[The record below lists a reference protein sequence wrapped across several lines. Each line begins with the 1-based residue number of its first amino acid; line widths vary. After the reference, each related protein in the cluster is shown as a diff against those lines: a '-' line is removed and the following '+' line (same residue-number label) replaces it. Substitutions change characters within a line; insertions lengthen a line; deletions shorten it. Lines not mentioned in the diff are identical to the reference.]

1 MENIV
6 IQAILKINPNA
17 EVTVYGTDINTC
29 TFEWH
34 NGTTPIPKAD
44 IEAKIAELANEPEQS
59 QYAEQRRN
67 AYPPIGDQLDML
79 WHSIDQNPE
88 LKQKYFD
95 FYEAIKQVK
104 VKYPKNG

>member
-1 MENIV
+1 MIRLSD
-6 IQAILKINPNA
+6 AIYAINPSAKFVIRAN
-17 EVTVYGTDINTC
+17 DINRITW
-29 TFEWH
+29 TD
-34 NGTTPIPKAD
+34 GTTPIPKAD
-44 IEAKIAELANEPEQS
+44 IEAKMNEIANEPKQS

-88 LKQKYFD
+88 LKQKYFN